1 MRFSTAAT
9 TLVLATSC
17 QYAAA
22 FSPSSFGLSTP
33 VAPFGIKAPAHIS
46 KKVNP
51 SSLFV
56 INEESISDI
65 LSADSISPI
74 PDEEGSIKIEEEG
87 GSVLSSLD
95 VVRKSAASYLSNY
108 KGQSGAAI
116 IYSKLVENEV
126 DVVNGYS
133 GGAVLPLLDQFHEN
147 HPRHANLDKPP
158 IRWITNSNENSAG
171 HIAEG
176 YAKSAPK
183 LADGKQPAGVVIA
196 TSGPGVTNLIT
207 PLQDA
212 ICDGVPMVVLCG
224 QAATTAPQDAFQQA
238 PAVDL
243 TRPCTKWSYQIKNA
257 AELPFVMDYAFFI
270 ARNGRPGPVF
280 VDLPKDL
287 QNQVLDDKLIEE
299 FSSNIPVKAESE
311 SEKKQGNYDGIVRFF
326 PKHVGTNGATDS
338 VAQYAMHV
346 GLPEKG
352 IMFEMNR
359 DNKGIKPVHGL
370 DLDAQE
376 ELFHLD
382 HNPSNVIYS
391 IDADNDEEIKDEL
404 KVGSKTINK
413 IYNLIKK
420 AKKPL
425 IIAGQG
431 CNECPEELQKFAES
445 MQIPVA
451 TTLHGLGCFDER
463 NKLALNMVGMH
474 GHPTPNYMTQES
486 DLLICIGSRFDDR
499 ITGRLGDYIPEARKA
514 AKEYRGG
521 IIHVD
526 IRVTEKSKQVKPT
539 YFVHSTGKKFLDTM
553 NDEIEMKRAQDPA
566 DSYTITQEWL
576 ERKKSL
582 EKDFPVKVPHFAT
595 EKINRQ
601 EGDGK
606 TTEVNRTRMSAQ
618 SVVTE
623 MNRQILEAGVM
634 DNCVFSTGV
643 GIHQMVSA
651 QLITWTQPKQMV
663 SSGSLGTMGVA
674 LGFVIGCK
682 LANGHKICIA
692 VDGDGSFNMTFTELK
707 TVAEQKIPVKI
718 LILDNESQMMVEYW
732 QRLFHDARY
741 LAVTNT
747 VNPNYGKLADAFGIK
762 NLYVDCEEDLS
773 EVMNQFLFEDPDE
786 PVLLHARIE
795 RTPCLPLV
803 APGAP
808 LQDMILEDKDSEGG
822 FDASAAPS

>member
-1 MRFSTAAT
+1 MRFT
-9 TLVLATSC
+9 
-17 QYAAA
+17 AAA
-22 FSPSSFGLSTP
+22 FSCVLLSAGLQSSSVFAFAPSAKPKSTT
-33 VAPFGIKAPAHIS
+33 FGIRQNKHKQLYSNFAS
-46 KKVNP
+46 STTSTT
-51 SSLFV
+51 SSLF
-56 INEESISDI
+56 ILNEESISASEI
-65 LSADSISPI
+65 LSADSISPTNTFPPQANGDDT
-74 PDEEGSIKIEEEG
+74 PDIFSHLTPLEATKAST
-87 GSVLSSLD
+87 S
-95 VVRKSAASYLSNY
+95 SYLSKY

-116 IYSKLVENEV
+116 IYSKLVENNCE
-126 DVVNGYS
+126 VVNGYS
-133 GGAVLPLLDQFHEN
+133 GGAVLPLLDQFHPD
-147 HPRHANLDKPP
+147 HPRHTAGPKP

-176 YAKSAPK
+176 YAKAAPK
-183 LADGKQPAGVVIA
+183 QPDGKQPAGVVIA

-270 ARNGRPGPVF
+270 ARHGRPGPVF

-287 QNQVLDDKLIEE
+287 QNQVLDEGLIDSFLENVPLKSDTE
-299 FSSNIPVKAESE
+299 HS
-311 SEKKQGNYDGIVRFF
+311 NYDGIVRML
-326 PKHVGTNGATDS
+326 PESGAI
-338 VAQYAMHV
+338 HL
-346 GLPEKG
+346 GLPNQG
-352 IMFEMNR
+352 ILFDMK
-359 DNKGIKPVHGL
+359 DDSQGITPILTSDEVSESEHL
-370 DLDAQE
+370 YQ
-376 ELFHLD
+376 LD
-382 HNPSNVIYS
+382 HNPSNTIYS
-391 IDADNDEEIKDEL
+391 VDADSDEETQDEL
-404 KVGSKTINK
+404 KVGSKLVTK
-413 IYNLIKK
+413 IYGLLKK

-431 CNECPEELQKFAES
+431 CNECPEELYKLAHA

-451 TTLHGLGCFDER
+451 STLHGLGCFDER
-463 NKLALNMVGMH
+463 DELALNMVGMH
-474 GHPTPNYMTQES
+474 GHPTPNFMTQEA
-486 DLLICIGSRFDDR
+486 DLIICIGSRFDDR
-499 ITGRLGDYIPEARKA
+499 ITGRIGDFIPEARKA
-514 AKEYRGG
+514 ASEYRGG
-521 IIHVD
+521 VIHVD
-526 IRVTEKSKQVKPT
+526 IRVTEKKKQVKPT
-539 YFVHSTGKKFLDTM
+539 FFVHSTGKKFLDVM
-553 NDEIEMKRAQDPA
+553 NEEIQLMRNTDPA
-566 DSYTITQEWL
+566 EANTITQEWL
-576 ERKKSL
+576 ARKKLL
-582 EKDFPVKVPHFAT
+582 EKDFPVKVPFFKT
-595 EKINRQ
+595 ETVNR
-601 EGDGK
+601 EDEDGNP
-606 TTEVNRTRMSAQ
+606 TVFSRTRMSAQ

-623 MNRQILEAGVM
+623 MDKQLLAANKM
-634 DNCVFSTGV
+634 DDCIFSTGV

-707 TVAEQKIPVKI
+707 TVAEQKIPIKI
-718 LILDNESQMMVEYW
+718 MILDNESQMMVEYW

-747 VNPNYGKLADAFGIK
+747 VNPNYSKLADSFGIK
-762 NLYVDCEEDLS
+762 NLYVDCEEDLPD
-773 EVMNQFLFEDPDE
+773 VMNQFLFDDPEE
-786 PVLLHARIE
+786 PVLMHVRIE

-808 LQDMILEDKDSEGG
+808 LQDMILEDSETQGG